1 MVALLCDT
9 GSADTKNGLT
19 SPQYG
24 SCPISFP
31 LTGAEGTRG
40 SWQGDAGDLE
50 QSSGSG
56 VLPGWDGTVN
66 SHKNRLD
73 GVFDVAEGCPAQQ
86 LPQAP
91 LSQLCWVLFFL
102 LRCLE
107 GRGRPAVET
116 EPCG

>member
-9 GSADTKNGLT
+9 GSADTKKGLT

-40 SWQGDAGDLE
+40 SWQGDTGDLE

-86 LPQAP
+86 LP
-91 LSQLCWVLFFL
+91 
-102 LRCLE
+102 
-107 GRGRPAVET
+107 
-116 EPCG
+116 